1 MPTFKTKFF
10 TATEILYKEK
20 KKCPNAKSLFE
31 YIKKNEATDILE
43 KQVEE
48 YLDQMI
54 NRTKDYIHFKKQQ
67 KKMMRYHSNCHILHN
82 QIIQI

>member
-1 MPTFKTKFF
+1 MPTFETKFF
-10 TATEILYKEK
+10 TATEIPHKEK

-54 NRTKDYIHFKKQQ
+54 NRTKDYINFKKQQ